1 MVLQAV
7 RAVVENMASSITAI
21 KRFMWDLLAKSDL
34 DRVIDMDMAN
44 STQALSAHPCN
55 RIKA

>member
-1 MVLQAV
+1 VLQAV

-34 DRVIDMDMAN
+34 DRVI
-44 STQALSAHPCN
+44 
-55 RIKA
+55 